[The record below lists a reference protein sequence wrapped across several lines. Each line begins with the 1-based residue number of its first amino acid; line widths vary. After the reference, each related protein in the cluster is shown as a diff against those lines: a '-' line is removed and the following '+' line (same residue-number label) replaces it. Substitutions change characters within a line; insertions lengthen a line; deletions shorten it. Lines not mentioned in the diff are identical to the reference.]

1 MTLENYAVFGKYFY
15 HDLKHTLKAFNHK
28 ESKKCFKFIEKYK
41 NDFYILMLTDYEL
54 YRYFQDKISQ
64 AKRLICLYLLLKKEK
79 KFQKK
84 ILMKKKFIPEFIN
97 FFRSR

>member
-41 NDFYILMLTDYEL
+41 NDFYILMLADYERTSSL
-54 YRYFQDKISQ
+54 LPLEVDEVTEVLAQP
-64 AKRLICLYLLLKKEK
+64 AKKVAAKAI
-79 KFQKK
+79 
-84 ILMKKKFIPEFIN
+84 
-97 FFRSR
+97 